1 MSTRVSPAQ
10 VLHSDILRL
19 VLQHVVLESKTRAL
33 GSIGNMYNLRHIMY
47 VCSAW
52 RQEAREYLWKKLYL
66 TIDNKSNDAYIDQ
79 PGLRPSSTPTL
90 IATNFVRELRVKV
103 SWGSI
108 VSGAAH
114 KLLTELMGDTATMIQ
129 ARKLCVTIT
138 NDLVASEDPMSNSI
152 NNPLEFTRLLKSMTQ
167 DSLAAAELYYRGS
180 QQEALKC
187 NEELFASLLNVL
199 FRNSKHQVLEL
210 GNIKFKHSSTID
222 CIPPL
227 SSLSLNCYSSLILS
241 TNLIH
246 KCASVLKYLA
256 ITGGYAES
264 LVYNRD
270 GNAVIYPNLVY
281 LQVHFY
287 LSNDSAERM
296 LAPNITPF
304 PVLKCLK
311 MNSYYQLGD
320 DVMFR
325 GNSDTLEKLELRL
338 DAEDVNILNG
348 SPVFNSE
355 FKSLKKVFIG
365 DSYNR
370 GNLAQAPMP
379 TMHKLICNLA
389 TNARKLALS
398 CETPVSGLIDLTHS
412 SCRFENI
419 QELAISDSKSS
430 VCDILRLLKTLPVLS
445 KLECNIDDL
454 DSGFKLLKDDDLPD
468 HVASNFGNAGKH
480 LHTWLLPHAGGE
492 RNMKVADYVML
503 LAIACPRLESVETL
517 CIDSRSYHT
526 RVTEA
531 SRSGPFSKYALRLIR
546 LLDGITII
554 EEDYETNLM
563 NMMIDDD

>member
-1 MSTRVSPAQ
+1 
-10 VLHSDILRL
+10 
-19 VLQHVVLESKTRAL
+19 
-33 GSIGNMYNLRHIMY
+33 
-47 VCSAW
+47 
-52 RQEAREYLWKKLYL
+52 
-66 TIDNKSNDAYIDQ
+66 
-79 PGLRPSSTPTL
+79 
-90 IATNFVRELRVKV
+90 
-103 SWGSI
+103 
-108 VSGAAH
+108 
-114 KLLTELMGDTATMIQ
+114 
-129 ARKLCVTIT
+129 
-138 NDLVASEDPMSNSI
+138 
-152 NNPLEFTRLLKSMTQ
+152 
-167 DSLAAAELYYRGS
+167 
-180 QQEALKC
+180 
-187 NEELFASLLNVL
+187 
-199 FRNSKHQVLEL
+199 
-210 GNIKFKHSSTID
+210 
-222 CIPPL
+222 
-227 SSLSLNCYSSLILS
+227 
-241 TNLIH
+241 
-246 KCASVLKYLA
+246 
-256 ITGGYAES
+256 
-264 LVYNRD
+264 
-270 GNAVIYPNLVY
+270 
-281 LQVHFY
+281 
-287 LSNDSAERM
+287 
-296 LAPNITPF
+296 
-304 PVLKCLK
+304 

-492 RNMKVADYVML
+492 RNMKVADYLIVNYVVGSSRILGDGVEINFNKYRVLLRPQLLIELDERDIYSGNALRILSLEPYGGCAFPIAHIITFLVILDEDVTALSL
-503 LAIACPRLESVETL
+503 LAETNVCTLVQRIKQLAPLPSKIRIRLHDFGRVPEISSFYFGSLVSQLFHLAIRIEYEHSSDTIVTMELQPDVIRNLVLFKYTCKSSVSLVVQLARQSALTLQSIDIDSEQDVDNSYVTYPRL
-517 CIDSRSYHT
+517 
-526 RVTEA
+526 
-531 SRSGPFSKYALRLIR
+531 
-546 LLDGITII
+546 II
-554 EEDYETNLM
+554 LKLWARRMTT
-563 NMMIDDD
+563 